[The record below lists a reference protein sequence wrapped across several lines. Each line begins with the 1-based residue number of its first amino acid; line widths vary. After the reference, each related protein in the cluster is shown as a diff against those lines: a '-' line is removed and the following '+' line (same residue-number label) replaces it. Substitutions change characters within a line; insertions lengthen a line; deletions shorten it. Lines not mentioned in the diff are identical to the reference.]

1 MRPYPEYLAYINK
14 EIEQNTFNGT
24 PQNLYDPLN
33 YILTLGGKRMRP
45 VLTLMGCE
53 LFGGSLQDAAK
64 QALGIEVFHNFTL
77 MHDDIMD
84 VAPIRRGQPTVHV
97 KWNVPTAILSG
108 DLMLIKAINLV
119 RDTATQYQN
128 PILDVFNQTAIEVC
142 EGQQLDMDF
151 ENREKVSENEYI
163 EMIRL
168 KTAVLLG
175 CSLQTGAIVA
185 GATTQQQ
192 KDIYTFGELVGI
204 GFQLMDDILDVFGDQ
219 NKVGKQVGGD
229 IISNKKTYLLI
240 KALELANGEEEKQ
253 LKHWLSLDDFVPEQK
268 VEAVMKIYDSL
279 NIKQIATQKSES
291 YFTKAYHLLNTINI
305 PEENKKYLH
314 DFCEWIRTRVS

>member
-1 MRPYPEYLAYINK
+1 MRPYPEYLEKVNQLIQQHPFTG
-14 EIEQNTFNGT
+14 I

-45 VLTLMGCE
+45 VLTLMGNE
-53 LFGGSLQDAAK
+53 LFGGNIAESEK

-77 MHDDIMD
+77 IHDDIMD
-84 VAPIRRGQPTVHV
+84 VAPIRRGQPTVQV
-97 KWNVPTAILSG
+97 KWNEPTAILSG

-119 RDTATQYQN
+119 RETKLEYQN

-142 EGQQLDMDF
+142 EGQQLDMNF
-151 ENREKVSENEYI
+151 ESRDKVEADEYI

-175 CSLQTGAIVA
+175 CSLQVGAITA
-185 GATTQQQ
+185 GATTEQQ
-192 KDIYTFGELVGI
+192 KAIYTFGELVGI

-219 NKVGKQVGGD
+219 AKVGKQVGGD
-229 IISNKKTYLLI
+229 IISNKKTFLLI
-240 KALELANGEEEKQ
+240 KALELADSDNKKQ
-253 LKHWLSLDDFVPEQK
+253 LNHWLTIDDFIPTEK
-268 VEAVMKIYDSL
+268 VEAVMGIYNSL
-279 NIKQIATQKSES
+279 NIKEIATEKSES
-291 YFTKAYHLLNTINI
+291 YFTKAYNLLETIDI
-305 PEENKKYLH
+305 PEENKKHLH